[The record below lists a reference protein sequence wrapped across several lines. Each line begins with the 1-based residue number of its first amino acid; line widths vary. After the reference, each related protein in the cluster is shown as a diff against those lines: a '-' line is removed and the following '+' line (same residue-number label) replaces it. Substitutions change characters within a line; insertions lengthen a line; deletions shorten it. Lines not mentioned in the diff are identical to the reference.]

1 MTTPTPPLLPL
12 ASTGCGCCAPS
23 TPSETVSA
31 APVGT
36 TDATPDLVTIYQVTG
51 MSCGHCA
58 ASVTKALTAL
68 PQVTDV
74 HVDLEAQGTSR
85 VTVTGTVS
93 SETVRQAIEQ
103 AGYTIIS

>member
-1 MTTPTPPLLPL
+1 
-12 ASTGCGCCAPS
+12 
-23 TPSETVSA
+23 
-31 APVGT
+31 
-36 TDATPDLVTIYQVTG
+36 

-93 SETVRQAIEQ
+93 PETVRQAIEQ